1 MLIDTNALLRFLQT
15 NDKARPVVLRAVSHL
30 QLAGED
36 IVIVPQNLY
45 EFWVV
50 ATRPTR
56 VNGFGWTA
64 AECETR
70 IAELK
75 QVFDL
80 LPDPPGLYD
89 AWQRLVIAHDCK
101 GQSRPR
107 HPAGRGHAT
116 PRHRPHPHLQ
126 RGRFRPL
133 PDGLGRRTGGGR
145 TLTPPHVRLQIE
157 LADQRI
163 ETRR

>member
-101 GQSRPR
+101 GKVAHDTRLVAAMQLHGIGRILTFNGADFARFPTVSVVE
-107 HPAGRGHAT
+107 PAAVA
-116 PRHRPHPHLQ
+116 P
-126 RGRFRPL
+126 
-133 PDGLGRRTGGGR
+133 
-145 TLTPPHVRLQIE
+145 
-157 LADQRI
+157 
-163 ETRR
+163 

>member
-15 NDKARPVVLRAVSHL
+15 NDKARPVVLRAVSQL

-36 IVIVPQNLY
+36 IVIAPQNLY

-75 QVFDL
+75 QVFDM

-89 AWQRLVIAHDCK
+89 TWQRLVITHDCK
-101 GQSRPR
+101 GKVAHDTRLVAAMQLLGINRILTFNSADFARFPMISVVA
-107 HPAGRGHAT
+107 PASVA
-116 PRHRPHPHLQ
+116 P
-126 RGRFRPL
+126 
-133 PDGLGRRTGGGR
+133 
-145 TLTPPHVRLQIE
+145 
-157 LADQRI
+157 
-163 ETRR
+163 

>member
-1 MLIDTNALLRFLQT
+1 VILIDTNALLRFLQT
-15 NDKARPVVLRAVSHL
+15 NDNARPVVLRAFSHL

-50 ATRPTR
+50 ATRPTL

-101 GQSRPR
+101 GKVAHDTRLVAAMQLHGINRILTFNGADFARFPTITVVE
-107 HPAGRGHAT
+107 PASVT
-116 PRHRPHPHLQ
+116 P
-126 RGRFRPL
+126 
-133 PDGLGRRTGGGR
+133 
-145 TLTPPHVRLQIE
+145 
-157 LADQRI
+157 
-163 ETRR
+163 